1 MRDQA
6 VRDGDVAGLDTW
18 VVVPLFREEA
28 VVGDVVRALRVPFR
42 RVVCVDDGS
51 GDRSGH
57 EARRAGAVVV
67 RHPLNLGQGAA
78 IQTGLDYALAD
89 PSMKYVL
96 TFDAD
101 GQHRVEDAVEMVARL
116 RRGEA
121 DVVLG
126 SRFLD
131 RRTVLSWQRRSVLRL
146 AATHARLTT
155 GLAVTDT
162 HNGLRAMTRDVASR
176 LRLTQ
181 SRMAHASQLLEQV
194 AAMDVV
200 HVEQPVHI
208 LYTPYSRQKGQS
220 LWNSVNIITESLFR

>member
-1 MRDQA
+1 M
-6 VRDGDVAGLDTW
+6 LDATSDDPADTC
-18 VVVPLFREEA
+18 VVVPLYREEE
-28 VVGDVVRALRVPFR
+28 VVGDVVRGLRRSFP

-51 GDRSGH
+51 GDGSAR

-67 RHPLNLGQGAA
+67 EHPFNLGQGAA
-78 IQTGLDYALAD
+78 IQTGLQYALTD
-89 PSMKYVL
+89 PTTDYVV

-101 GQHRVEDAVEMVARL
+101 GQHQVEDAVAMVDTL

-121 DVVLG
+121 DLVLG

-131 RRTVLSWQRRSVLRL
+131 GRTQLPWLRRLVLRL
-146 AATHARLTT
+146 AVAHARATT

-162 HNGLRAMTRDVASR
+162 HNGLRAMTRAVAAR
-176 LRLTQ
+176 IHLTQ

-194 AAMDVV
+194 ARMDVV